1 MYLYSL
7 SKITLIKNDYPMNKS
22 KFFIFFSLG
31 FILASCAE
39 ETPVKEAPI
48 AVIEVDTTDVF
59 GSDRF
64 EFVLPR
70 PFALAASFQEAGM
83 SYAPGRTNPVEN
95 VSKYMTKGSQLINFG
110 VYSTDLVY
118 NIINEQPQQTMLY
131 FNTLK
136 NLADKFGMGS
146 IFTEDDLALEI
157 EKNISNREMLE
168 SLLVDV
174 HERSQEFLEDNDM
187 RYLSAIQFSGAWV
200 EGMYLASLDFSS
212 KDPEEVGHKISD
224 QMTLVKNTIKGLEM
238 YPNRDESINQI
249 LEELKAFE
257 AMYNNFESVLATEGV
272 GFPSLTK
279 DEIKKIADKIA
290 AIRALI
296 IA

>member
-1 MYLYSL
+1 
-7 SKITLIKNDYPMNKS
+7 MNTP
-22 KFFIFFSLG
+22 KFFALITAG
-31 FILASCAE
+31 FIFTSCSE
-39 ETPVKEAPI
+39 DTPVKETPN

-59 GSDRF
+59 GSERF

-83 SYAPGRTNPVEN
+83 SYAPNRTNPVEN
-95 VSKYMTKGSQLINFG
+95 VTKYNTKGAQLINFG

-136 NLADKFGMGS
+136 DLADKFGMGS
-146 IFTEDDLALEI
+146 IFTEDDLALQI
-157 EKNISNREMLE
+157 EQNISNREVLE
-168 SLLVDV
+168 GLLVDV
-174 HERSQEFLEDNDM
+174 HERSQEYLEDNDM

-200 EGMYLASLDFSS
+200 EGMYLASLDFSK
-212 KDPEEVGHKISD
+212 KDPAEVGHKISD

-238 YPNRDESINQI
+238 YPNRDESINQT
-249 LEELKAFE
+249 LEELKSFE
-257 AMYNNFESVLATEGV
+257 AMYQNFESVLATDGV
-272 GFPSLTK
+272 GFPELTQ
-279 DEIKKIADKIA
+279 DEINQIATKIT
-290 AIRALI
+290 AIRSLI

>member
-1 MYLYSL
+1 
-7 SKITLIKNDYPMNKS
+7 MNKS
-22 KFFIFFSLG
+22 KFIILFSLG
-31 FILASCAE
+31 LLLTNCTE
-39 ETPVKEAPI
+39 ETPVKEAPTAI
-48 AVIEVDTTDVF
+48 IEVDTTDVF
-59 GSDRF
+59 GSDQY

-95 VSKYMTKGSQLINFG
+95 VANYTTKGAQLINFG

-118 NIINEQPQQTMLY
+118 NIINDQPQQTMLY

-136 NLADKFGMGS
+136 DLADKFGMGS
-146 IFTEDDLALEI
+146 IFTENDLAIEI
-157 EKNISNREMLE
+157 EKNISNKDMLE

-200 EGMYLASLDFSS
+200 EGMYLASLDFAT
-212 KDPEEVGHKISD
+212 KDPAEVGHKISD

-238 YPNRDESINQI
+238 YPNRDESINQV

-257 AMYNNFESVLATEGV
+257 AMYNNFESVLATGGV
-272 GFPSLTK
+272 GFPKLTQE
-279 DEIKKIADKIA
+279 EINQIATKIGE
-290 AIRALI
+290 IRALI

>member
-1 MYLYSL
+1 
-7 SKITLIKNDYPMNKS
+7 MNKS
-22 KFFIFFSLG
+22 KFIVFVTLG
-31 FILASCAE
+31 LLLTNCTE
-39 ETPVKEAPI
+39 EAAVKEGPT
-48 AVIEVDTTDVF
+48 AVIEIDTNDVF

-95 VSKYMTKGSQLINFG
+95 VSNYMTKGAQLINFG

-136 NLADKFGMGS
+136 TLADKFGMGS

-157 EKNISNREMLE
+157 EKNINNRDMLE

-212 KDPEEVGHKISD
+212 KNPAEVGHKISD

-257 AMYNNFESVLATEGV
+257 AMYNNFESVLATNGV
-272 GFPSLTK
+272 GFPELSRS
-279 DEIKKIADKIA
+279 DINQIAKKIGE
-290 AIRALI
+290 IRALI

>member
-1 MYLYSL
+1 
-7 SKITLIKNDYPMNKS
+7 MNKS
-22 KFFIFFSLG
+22 KFAIFFSIGL
-31 FILASCAE
+31 ITASCSE
-39 ETPVKEAPI
+39 ETPVKEGPT

-59 GSDRF
+59 GSERF

-95 VSKYMTKGSQLINFG
+95 ISKYTTKGSQLINFG

-136 NLADKFGMGS
+136 DLADKFGMGS

-157 EKNISNREMLE
+157 EKNISNRDMLE

-212 KDPEEVGHKISD
+212 KDPAEVGHKISD

-249 LEELKAFE
+249 LEELKVFQ
-257 AMYNNFESVLATEGV
+257 AMYNNFESVLATQGI
-272 GFPSLTK
+272 GFPKLTK
-279 DEIKKIADKIA
+279 EEINQIAKKIGE
-290 AIRALI
+290 IRALI

>member
-1 MYLYSL
+1 ML
-7 SKITLIKNDYPMNKS
+7 PMNK
-22 KFFIFFSLG
+22 FNFIIILITGFSLTN
-31 FILASCAE
+31 CAE
-39 ETPVKEAPI
+39 EEAPVKEAPT
-48 AVIEVDTTDVF
+48 ALIEVDTTDVF

-118 NIINEQPQQTMLY
+118 NIINDQPQQTMLY

-136 NLADKFGMGS
+136 ELADKFGMGS

-157 EKNISNREMLE
+157 EKNISDRDMLE

-187 RYLSAIQFSGAWV
+187 RFLSTIQFSGAWV

-212 KDPEEVGHKISD
+212 KDPAEVGHKIAD
-224 QMTLVKNTIKGLEM
+224 QMTLVTNTIKGLEM

-257 AMYNNFESVLATEGV
+257 AMYANFESVLATEGV
-272 GFPSLTK
+272 GFPELTK
-279 DEIKKIADKIA
+279 DEINQIATKIGV
-290 AIRALI
+290 IRALI

>member
-1 MYLYSL
+1 
-7 SKITLIKNDYPMNKS
+7 MNTT
-22 KFFIFFSLG
+22 KFIALFSLG
-31 FILASCAE
+31 LMLTNCTE
-39 ETPVKEAPI
+39 EQPVKEAPTP
-48 AVIEVDTTDVF
+48 VIEVDTTDVF

-83 SYAPGRTNPVEN
+83 SYAPNRTNPVEN
-95 VSKYMTKGSQLINFG
+95 VSNYMTKGSQLINFG

-136 NLADKFGMGS
+136 ELADKFGMGS

-157 EKNISNREMLE
+157 EKNINDRDILE
-168 SLLVDV
+168 GLLVDV

-200 EGMYLASLDFSS
+200 EGMYLASLDFTS
-212 KDPEEVGHKISD
+212 KDPAEVGHKISD

-249 LEELKAFE
+249 LEELKSFE
-257 AMYNNFESVLATEGV
+257 ALYNNFESVLATGGV
-272 GFPSLTK
+272 GFPELTS
-279 DEIKKIADKIA
+279 DEINQIATKIG

>member
-1 MYLYSL
+1 MS
-7 SKITLIKNDYPMNKS
+7 KS
-22 KFFIFFSLG
+22 KFIYFLLLG
-31 FILASCAE
+31 LVLTNCTE
-39 ETPVKEAPI
+39 ESTIKEGPNGI
-48 AVIEVDTTDVF
+48 VEVDTNDVF

-83 SYAPGRTNPVEN
+83 SYAPGRTHPVEN
-95 VSKYMTKGSQLINFG
+95 VNNYLTKGSQLINFG

-118 NIINEQPQQTMLY
+118 NIINEQPQQTMIY

-136 NLADKFGMGS
+136 TLADKFGMGS
-146 IFTEDDLALEI
+146 IFTEDDLAIEI
-157 EKNISNREMLE
+157 EKNISNRDMLE

-200 EGMYLASLDFSS
+200 EGMYLASLDFTS
-212 KDPEEVGHKISD
+212 KDPAVVGHKITD
-224 QMTLVKNTIKGLEM
+224 QMTLVKNTIRGLEM

-249 LEELKAFE
+249 LEELKSFE

-272 GFPSLTK
+272 GFPELTK
-279 DEIKKIADKIA
+279 EEIDQIAKKIGE
-290 AIRALI
+290 IRALI

>member
-1 MYLYSL
+1 
-7 SKITLIKNDYPMNKS
+7 MNKS
-22 KFFIFFSLG
+22 KFIILFSLG
-31 FILASCAE
+31 LLLTNCTE
-39 ETPVKEAPI
+39 ETPVKEAPTAI
-48 AVIEVDTTDVF
+48 IEVDTTDVF
-59 GSDRF
+59 GSDQY

-95 VSKYMTKGSQLINFG
+95 VSNYTTKGAQLINFG

-118 NIINEQPQQTMLY
+118 NIINDQPQQTMLY

-136 NLADKFGMGS
+136 DLADKFGMGS
-146 IFTEDDLALEI
+146 IFTENDLAIEI
-157 EKNISNREMLE
+157 EKNISNKDMLE

-200 EGMYLASLDFSS
+200 EGMYLASLDFAT
-212 KDPEEVGHKISD
+212 KDPAEVGHKISD

-238 YPNRDESINQI
+238 YPNRDESINQV

-272 GFPSLTK
+272 GFPELTQE
-279 DEIKKIADKIA
+279 EINQIATKIGE
-290 AIRALI
+290 IRALI

>member
-1 MYLYSL
+1 MKPSQ
-7 SKITLIKNDYPMNKS
+7 
-22 KFFIFFSLG
+22 
-31 FILASCAE
+31 FILLLCSSLLVFSCTE
-39 ETPVKEAPI
+39 EEPIKETPSAI
-48 AVIEVDTTDVF
+48 IEVDTTDVF

-83 SYAPGRTNPVEN
+83 SYSPGRTNPIEN
-95 VSKYMTKGSQLINFG
+95 VDNYTTKGDQLINFG

-118 NIINEQPQQTMLY
+118 TIISDQPQQTMLY

-136 NLADKFGMGS
+136 KLADKFGMGS

-157 EKNISNREMLE
+157 EKNISNRDMLE

-174 HERSQEFLEDNDM
+174 HERSQEYLEDNDM

-200 EGMYLASLDFSS
+200 EGMYLASLDFTS
-212 KDPEEVGHKISD
+212 KDPKEVGYKISD
-224 QMTLVKNTIKGLEM
+224 QMTLVKNTIRGLEM

-249 LEELKAFE
+249 LEELKSFE
-257 AMYNNFESVLATEGV
+257 AMYANFESVLETKGI
-272 GFPSLTK
+272 GFPELTK
-279 DEIKKIADKIA
+279 EEIQQIATKIAE
-290 AIRALI
+290 IRALI